1 MLQLRPGTAKW
12 KLKKKKSLN
21 SLLDTDKT
29 VKKIQQKNKKKKNVS
44 PFMDEPT
51 TTISQ
56 LICKVEIPD
65 LIADLTATPLLKAK
79 HQEKVSNSCSCNTT

>member
-1 MLQLRPGTAKW
+1 
-12 KLKKKKSLN
+12 
-21 SLLDTDKT
+21 
-29 VKKIQQKNKKKKNVS
+29 
-44 PFMDEPT
+44 MDEPT